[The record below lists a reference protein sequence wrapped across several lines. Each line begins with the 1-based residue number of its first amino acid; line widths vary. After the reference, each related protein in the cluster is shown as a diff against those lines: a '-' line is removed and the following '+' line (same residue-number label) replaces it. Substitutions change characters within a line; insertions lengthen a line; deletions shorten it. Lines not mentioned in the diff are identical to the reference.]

1 MAEYQR
7 RRQLYA
13 AERGD
18 RSRRVAATAA
28 AAAVGASVLV
38 GFLCG
43 AAGLSAGRVAQG
55 AVLAALAVLGVVAV
69 RYYRVPPEIEAWRVD
84 AEAERRTAR
93 SLDRLGRAGYTV
105 LHDRQLADSA
115 GNIDHLVIGPSGAW
129 VIETDAHRGPLRQNA
144 AGVWAGKVPLR
155 AMLGLVTWMGEEAT
169 SQLVTELPAGWQLEA
184 QPVVAFART
193 DVPNGLA
200 LVDGVL
206 LLPLAG
212 IADYILS
219 AGVVLRPIDVA
230 LLVDVAERVLPG
242 YEVAGPPPAWPT
254 RSRLR
259 GMLRR

>member
-18 RSRRVAATAA
+18 RSRRVAVAA
-28 AAAVGASVLV
+28 AAGAVAAGALA
-38 GFLCG
+38 GFLCQLV
-43 AAGLSAGRVAQG
+43 GLAAGRVAQVV
-55 AVLAALAVLGVVAV
+55 VLAALAVLGTVA
-69 RYYRVPPEIEAWRVD
+69 YRHYRIPPEIEAWRLD

-93 SLDRLGRAGYTV
+93 CLDRLSRAGYVV

-129 VIETDAHRGPLRQNA
+129 VIETDTHRGPIRQNG

-155 AMLGLVTWMGEEAT
+155 AMLGLVAWTGEEAT
-169 SQLVTELPAGWQLEA
+169 SQLVAELPAGWQLEA
-184 QPVVAFART
+184 QPVIAFARAE
-193 DVPNGLA
+193 VPNGLA

-206 LLPLAG
+206 LMPVSG
-212 IADYILS
+212 IADYILA

-230 LLVDVAERVLPG
+230 LLADVAERVLPG
-242 YEVAGPPPAWPT
+242 YEVAGPPALWPA

>member
-18 RSRRVAATAA
+18 RSRRVAVV
-28 AAAVGASVLV
+28 AAVGAAGAGALA

-43 AAGLSAGRVAQG
+43 LGGLPAVRVAQ
-55 AVLAALAVLGVVAV
+55 AAVLGALVVLGAFAI
-69 RYYRVPPEIEAWRVD
+69 RYYRVPPEIEAWRLD

-129 VIETDAHRGPLRQNA
+129 VIETDTHGGPIRQNP

-155 AMLGLVTWMGEEAT
+155 AMLGLVAWMGEEAT
-169 SQLVTELPAGWQLEA
+169 SQLVAELPAGWQLEA
-184 QPVVAFART
+184 QSVVAFARAE
-193 DVPNGLA
+193 VPDGLA

-206 LLPLAG
+206 LLPVAG
-212 IADYILS
+212 VADYILA

-230 LLVDVAERVLPG
+230 LLVDVAQRVLPG
-242 YEVAGPPPAWPT
+242 YEVAGPQSWPT